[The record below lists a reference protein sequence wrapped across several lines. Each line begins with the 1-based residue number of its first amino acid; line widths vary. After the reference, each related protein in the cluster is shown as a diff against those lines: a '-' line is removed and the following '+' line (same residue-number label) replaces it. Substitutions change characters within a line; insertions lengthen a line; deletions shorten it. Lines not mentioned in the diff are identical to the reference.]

1 MKLLSL
7 NFKNFRNLENKRI
20 DFDGETTVLTG
31 NNAQG
36 KTNILEGIYFISTG
50 RPIKSDTEEEV
61 MTFGDQVVSVD
72 GIIEGRDEEELKLS
86 TVIVKSE
93 DGLRK
98 KLLVNDIPR
107 RLVDYGGNLIVVF
120 FKPEDIYLITGSPSG
135 RRDYIDSAISQ
146 VDKDY
151 RKNLNAYQ
159 KVVTQKNRLLKSIRE
174 GLSKIDE
181 LDFWNQRQLELGKE
195 LQIKRRAFFEKINS
209 FEKILGEFEYKYLEN
224 LISEVRLEELK
235 QREVY
240 AAMSLAGPHRDD
252 FSFSEDEKDLAK
264 YGSRGEQRTAVLDL
278 KIAEL
283 SYIEEETGERP
294 VLLLDDIFSELDESH
309 REHVLSLAK
318 LQQTIIA
325 SVEYDDYLK
334 KKLEGSQIFYVKNG
348 VISKLAVS
356 TFKA

>member
-7 NFKNFRNLENKRI
+7 SFKNFRNLQDRKI
-20 DFDGETTVLTG
+20 IFDGETTVLTG

-50 RPIKSDTEEEV
+50 RPIKTETEEEV
-61 MTFGDQVVSVD
+61 MTFGNQVVSVD
-72 GIIEGRDEEELKLS
+72 GVIEGREESLIKLS
-86 TVIVKSE
+86 TIIVKTE

-107 RLVDYGGNLIVVF
+107 RLVDYSGNLTVVF
-120 FKPEDIYLITGSPSG
+120 FKPEDIYLITGSPGG
-135 RRDYIDSAISQ
+135 RREYIDSAISQ
-146 VDKDY
+146 VDREY
-151 RKNLNAYQ
+151 RKILNSYQ
-159 KVVTQKNRLLKSIRE
+159 KVITQKNRLLKLIRE

-181 LDFWNQRQLELGKE
+181 LDFWNQRQLELGRI
-195 LQIKRRAFFEKINS
+195 LQIKRRYFFEKLNS
-209 FEKILGEFEYKYLEN
+209 FEKKLGEFEYKYLEN
-224 LISEVRLEELK
+224 SISEVRLEELK
-235 QREVY
+235 QKEVY

-252 FSFSEDEKDLAK
+252 FCFFEDEKNLAK

-283 SYIEEETGERP
+283 SYIQEEIAERP
-294 VLLLDDIFSELDESH
+294 ILLLDDIFSELDESH
-309 REHVLSLAK
+309 REHVLNLAK

-334 KKLEGSQIFYVKNG
+334 RKLEGSQIFNVKDG
-348 VISKLAVS
+348 IISELSVP
-356 TFKA
+356 TFKT